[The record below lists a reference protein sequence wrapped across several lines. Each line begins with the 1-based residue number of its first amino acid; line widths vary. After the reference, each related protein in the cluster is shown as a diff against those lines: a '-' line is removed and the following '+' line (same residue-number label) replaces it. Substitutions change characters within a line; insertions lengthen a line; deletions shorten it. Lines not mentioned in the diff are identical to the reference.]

1 MKRIILI
8 GAMLFTTDTTI
19 AGGHEENNSLLSKA
33 ECKELKEDIGEAL
46 GVADYFWKQI
56 KKATENGKDADKEY
70 AAAGFYSQQAANYTI
85 IYDVWCN

>member
-8 GAMLFTTDTTI
+8 GVMLFTTGTII

-33 ECKELKEDIGEAL
+33 ECKELKEGISEAL

-56 KKATENGKDADKEY
+56 EEAAEKGVDADKEY
-70 AAAGFYSQQAANYTI
+70 EAAGFYSQQAANYTI